1 LETKTLSIKKLDF
14 IAAFS
19 LFLLSYIVYFLGC
32 KELLAIGFYEQ
43 INIAFDLDQ
52 SWYFDFVARDTID
65 WQFKQATDVRPLA
78 IKHPFIYLY
87 HYIVTIL
94 NTVGISDNIS
104 VIVIS
109 QAFHSGSLLVSFYI
123 FRSMGRGTL
132 DASLLTIGLAGTSA
146 YISTG
151 LVLDVYTISIFWI
164 SLIFLIISR
173 YVNQNSECPIWVRA
187 FISVMAIG
195 TTSYLLILVFLME
208 YSLVKNKGSTYL
220 KSFIN
225 INLYKQLIRVFI
237 IGIILFVFVYF
248 QTIIDIIQDPVGIL
262 KRTFWTVSRP
272 GEKTGTFQVIT
283 VFTIFSIV
291 SPKVSNIVLPEG
303 ITMIDLRLMEFNY
316 IGWTVIAILA
326 VSVVFRCKKNEHRFI
341 LLFCL
346 VWLIFNILFH
356 TIYQY
361 RSSLFLYSGHF
372 VLAVWL
378 LYSFPLNSSG
388 FNGNRQGVLYQ
399 WMDKLII
406 YILPLLI
413 WGNNFY
419 LFQELIII
427 SEIGI
432 Q

>member
-1 LETKTLSIKKLDF
+1 LETKILSIKKLDF

-65 WQFKQATDVRPLA
+65 WQFKPATDVRPLA

-87 HYIVTIL
+87 HYIVIIL
-94 NTVGISDNIS
+94 NTVGISDNVS

-151 LVLDVYTISIFWI
+151 LVLDVYTVSIFWI
-164 SLIFLIISR
+164 SLIFLIVSR
-173 YVNQNSECPIWVRA
+173 HVNQNSECPIWMRA

-237 IGIILFVFVYF
+237 LGIILFIFVYF

-262 KRTFWTVSRP
+262 KRTFWTVNRP
-272 GEKTGTFQVIT
+272 GEKTGIFQVIT

-341 LLFCL
+341 MLFSL
-346 VWLIFNILFH
+346 VWLIFNVLFH

-361 RSSLFLYSGHF
+361 RSSLFLYSGHY
-372 VLAVWL
+372 VLAVWIMYCL
-378 LYSFPLNSSG
+378 PYKLNE
-388 FNGNRQGVLYQ
+388 FDLE
-399 WMDKLII
+399 WKI
-406 YILPLLI
+406 YIHKV
-413 WGNNFY
+413 FD
-419 LFQELIII
+419 LIII
-427 SEIGI
+427 YLLPFVVWFNNIFLYKEILNI
-432 Q
+432 I

>member
-1 LETKTLSIKKLDF
+1 LETKTLSIKKIDF

-19 LFLLSYIVYFLGC
+19 IFLLSYIVFFWGC

-65 WQFKQATDVRPLA
+65 WQFKTATDVRPLA

-87 HYIVTIL
+87 HYIVMIL
-94 NTVGISDNIS
+94 NTVGISDNVS

-132 DASLLTIGLAGTSA
+132 DASLLSFGLAGTSA

-151 LVLDVYTISIFWI
+151 LVLDVYTVSIFWI
-164 SLIFLIISR
+164 SLIFLIVSR
-173 YVNQNSECPIWVRA
+173 YVHQYSECPIWVRA

-225 INLYKQLIRVFI
+225 INLYKQLLRVLI
-237 IGIILFVFVYF
+237 IGIILFIFVYF
-248 QTIIDIIQDPVGIL
+248 QTIIDIIQDPLGIL
-262 KRTFWTVSRP
+262 KRTFWTVNRP
-272 GEKTGTFQVIT
+272 GEKTGIFQVIT

-291 SPKVSNIVLPEG
+291 SPKVVSIILPEG
-303 ITMIDLRLMEFNY
+303 ITMIDLRLMEFSS
-316 IGWTVIAILA
+316 IGWVTIVIMAIAVLA
-326 VSVVFRCKKNEHRFI
+326 KCKKNKHSFV
-341 LLFCL
+341 LLFSIT
-346 VWLIFNILFH
+346 WLILNLIFH
-356 TIYQY
+356 SIYQY
-361 RSSLFLYSGHF
+361 RESLFLYCGHF
-372 VLAVWL
+372 VLAVWI
-378 LYSFPLNSSG
+378 LYSFPFKLSD
-388 FNGNRQGVLYQ
+388 FNIKWQGVLYK
-399 WMDKLII
+399 WLDKLIV
-406 YILPLLI
+406 YIFPFLI
-413 WGNNFY
+413 WGNNTY
-419 LFQELIII
+419 LFQEIIRV
-427 SEIGI
+427 SV
-432 Q
+432 